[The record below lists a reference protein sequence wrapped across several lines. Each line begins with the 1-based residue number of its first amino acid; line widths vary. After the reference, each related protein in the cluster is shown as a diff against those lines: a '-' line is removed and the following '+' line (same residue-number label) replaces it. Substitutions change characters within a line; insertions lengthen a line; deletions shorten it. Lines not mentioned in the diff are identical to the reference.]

1 MKITTLTTILSA
13 IFLSSSL
20 SAEFKA
26 DKDVSYGPHERNVLD
41 VYWNTKFKN
50 APIVFTIHGGGFK
63 NGSKAYCNK
72 DMIKL
77 YMSKGCIVVSP
88 NYRLVGKG
96 EPVTKDDC
104 AMD

>member
-1 MKITTLTTILSA
+1 MKITTFTITILALFSP
-13 IFLSSSL
+13 SL

-88 NYRLVGKG
+88 TTVWSAKAN
-96 EPVTKDDC
+96 P
-104 AMD
+104 